1 VVSRWVFLWH
11 IGVLKKSKLFNLLAR
26 MNLDSAFLK
35 PQAWLSSP
43 MSLAVPLMFA
53 LVSLGLV
60 GCSAIQKE
68 NVSDASIPGR
78 SQKVWQPEDQL
89 KWETV
94 KLPGKQDTQYAI
106 IQHNEHSSL
115 QAQAQSSASML
126 RKTMHVPADQLK
138 ALAFTWQV
146 PHLIANADMAQR
158 DFDDS
163 PVRLVLAFEGDRNQF
178 SAKNAML
185 NELTQVITGQP
196 MPYATLMYVWCN
208 KRPVGSVIENPRTD
222 RIRKIVV
229 ESGSGRLN
237 QWLSYERNIRADF
250 EKAFGEAPGAL
261 IGIGLMTDTDNTR
274 SKALAWY
281 GPIELK

>member
-1 VVSRWVFLWH
+1 MLKETRLIRRTAILALGWLVCGLWACSSVVNAPVVS
-11 IGVLKKSKLFNLLAR
+11 GSKSNT
-26 MNLDSAFLK
+26 
-35 PQAWLSSP
+35 
-43 MSLAVPLMFA
+43 
-53 LVSLGLV
+53 
-60 GCSAIQKE
+60 
-68 NVSDASIPGR
+68 
-78 SQKVWQPEDQL
+78 VWQPEDQM
-89 KWETV
+89 KWEAV
-94 KLPGKQDTQYAI
+94 KLPGKVHTRYALSTL
-106 IQHNEHSSL
+106 NAHSAL
-115 QAQAQSSASML
+115 EANAEASASML
-126 RKTMHVPADQLK
+126 RQTLRIEPDQLK
-138 ALAFTWQV
+138 ALSFAWQV
-146 PHLIANADMAQR
+146 PKLLPDADMATR
-158 DFDDS
+158 DQDDS

-208 KRPVGSVIENPRTD
+208 KRPVDTVIQNPRTD

-237 QWLSYERNIRADF
+237 QWLTYERNIRADF